1 MGSNTTIR
9 AFLAELWAF
18 KHRRHF
24 ILSFHHRSP
33 HPPTLVTMAMAYVRI
48 MRACQ
53 TPTFLTQGGE
63 RMGDYVEGPFG
74 HTQTYPLCTAQ
85 VALENRATVFLILYL
100 QRLSLMSHS
109 GGIH

>member
-1 MGSNTTIR
+1 
-9 AFLAELWAF
+9 
-18 KHRRHF
+18 
-24 ILSFHHRSP
+24 
-33 HPPTLVTMAMAYVRI
+33 MAMAYVRS

-53 TPTFLTQGGE
+53 TPTSLTQGGE

-100 QRLSLMSHS
+100 QRLSVMSHS
-109 GGIH
+109 RGIHSELYRLLLRCGMNLLVHLHYALKA